1 MATDLKPTV
10 SPDDTLALLDLRL
23 GRVVAAVPEPS
34 APKAAY
40 RLTLDFGRYGTRTS
54 MGRFTG
60 HTAEQLVGTQ
70 VIGVLNFAP
79 RTVGDVSSEVL
90 ILGVQF
96 PGLASGEATPLTPM
110 TAAKLGSK
118 VF

>member
-10 SPDDTLALLDLRL
+10 NPEDTLALLDLRL
-23 GRVVAAVPEPS
+23 GRVLAAVPEPS

-40 RLTLDFGRYGTRTS
+40 RLTVDFGKYGTRTS
-54 MGRFTG
+54 VGRFTG
-60 HTAEQLVGTQ
+60 HTPEQLVGTQ

-79 RTVGDVSSEVL
+79 RTVGDAQSEVL

-96 PGLASGEATPLTPM
+96 PGLASGEATPLTPV
-110 TAAKLGSK
+110 TAAKLGGK